1 MKILVTDGANKNSLA
16 ILRALGRKH
25 RVDITSSLPRLATL
39 GSYSRYCHKTWKLQS
54 DPNDLEAYSEELL
67 NIIDSAGYD
76 LLLPV
81 GLRSYLV
88 ASKYKKE
95 IQELTQVVAADWDKM
110 QIAYNREKAMDFAQ
124 KIGVPTP
131 KTYTLDTKHGLN
143 EIDTYPV
150 VIKSTDDYGGSIKYC
165 QDREELEKSFAS
177 LASKGRSGIIAQQYI
192 SGFGCGFYGIYDN
205 GRLIAHFMH
214 KRIKE
219 FPITGG
225 PSAVAESYS
234 DEKLFNYG
242 RKLCDALK
250 WQGPIMAEFKY
261 DRADNEYKL
270 IEINPK
276 LWGSLDLTIAAGVNV
291 PEILVRLAHGEMV
304 TDTGN
309 YTHIRYRWVFPD
321 EWKVLMSRFSLRNL
335 TDFFR
340 VSRRTKANLSLSDPL
355 PTIFQIARGFLEG
368 FFLILSRRKRFPHGR
383 IKRPEAG
390 TPVRRSTVIADFHLH
405 SKYSPDSILEPRRIV
420 KLCKQR
426 GYTVISITDHNTI
439 KGSLE
444 AKKYEQEFG
453 ISVLIGEEVRTD
465 VGDIIGINLKK
476 EIRSRNYSEVLSEIR
491 QQGGISILP
500 HPYKEHRLPDDL
512 LREVDLIEGFNSRL
526 SEEPNMK
533 AVKLA
538 RKWNKPIVVGSDAH
552 FAAEIGAAKTI
563 IKTSSNDNIKSSL
576 LSGKISTFHQPS
588 PGYWIML
595 SQLIKMI
602 KTGQS
607 LKIPLKLSSAIRKRG
622 DKCTQL

>member
-16 ILRALGRKH
+16 ILRALGREH

-54 DPNDLEAYSEELL
+54 DPNDLEAYSEELI

-234 DEKLFNYG
+234 DEKL
-242 RKLCDALK
+242 
-250 WQGPIMAEFKY
+250 
-261 DRADNEYKL
+261 
-270 IEINPK
+270 
-276 LWGSLDLTIAAGVNV
+276 LTTEENC
-291 PEILVRLAHGEMV
+291 V
-304 TDTGN
+304 T
-309 YTHIRYRWVFPD
+309 
-321 EWKVLMSRFSLRNL
+321 L
-335 TDFFR
+335 
-340 VSRRTKANLSLSDPL
+340 
-355 PTIFQIARGFLEG
+355 
-368 FFLILSRRKRFPHGR
+368 
-383 IKRPEAG
+383 
-390 TPVRRSTVIADFHLH
+390 
-405 SKYSPDSILEPRRIV
+405 
-420 KLCKQR
+420 
-426 GYTVISITDHNTI
+426 
-439 KGSLE
+439 
-444 AKKYEQEFG
+444 
-453 ISVLIGEEVRTD
+453 
-465 VGDIIGINLKK
+465 
-476 EIRSRNYSEVLSEIR
+476 
-491 QQGGISILP
+491 
-500 HPYKEHRLPDDL
+500 
-512 LREVDLIEGFNSRL
+512 
-526 SEEPNMK
+526 
-533 AVKLA
+533 
-538 RKWNKPIVVGSDAH
+538 
-552 FAAEIGAAKTI
+552 
-563 IKTSSNDNIKSSL
+563 
-576 LSGKISTFHQPS
+576 
-588 PGYWIML
+588 
-595 SQLIKMI
+595 
-602 KTGQS
+602 
-607 LKIPLKLSSAIRKRG
+607 
-622 DKCTQL
+622 